1 MPCPAVPPSYA
12 RQRVVGISQHRNAVA
27 APGDS
32 SSTTTIYN
40 IQTVSRARLPEYTL
54 LTAPPHSPGQRPS
67 MADHSKS
74 KRAQALV
81 EPSPRKKLRAAI
93 ATTAPPAEITDT
105 NWRSPTVDGGG
116 GGRTGSFTALVD
128 GVVPP
133 HTLLLGTQP
142 SEVSLAHG
150 WYFGKDENAFWHIV
164 GFALGFRRGFHVG
177 ANQRDRGDVVPSIA
191 KFLPPLQE
199 STVVQKYD
207 DAVRQLLGAGYAL
220 WDILESSERKSG
232 NKKTSMDAH
241 IKKGKAAP
249 IEELVNAHPSIR
261 RLVFVTGSGSAAIF
275 QQHFD
280 AWLAS
285 GRFVCGNER
294 AFKVFGDGSKRGKCT
309 TRLPMK
315 GNTGAANGVAMI
327 ELVIPPSVSPAA
339 ARFEGE
345 RNFGEKLD
353 GWMRDVFAER
363 RI

>member
-1 MPCPAVPPSYA
+1 
-12 RQRVVGISQHRNAVA
+12 
-27 APGDS
+27 
-32 SSTTTIYN
+32 
-40 IQTVSRARLPEYTL
+40 
-54 LTAPPHSPGQRPS
+54 
-67 MADHSKS
+67 MADRGSKS
-74 KRAQALV
+74 KRRQAIV
-81 EPSPRKKLRAAI
+81 EPSQRKKLCDGRSEP
-93 ATTAPPAEITDT
+93 TAQTQL
-105 NWRSPTVDGGG
+105 VDGGG
-116 GGRTGSFTALVD
+116 VGRTGSFTALVHEM
-128 GVVPP
+128 VPP

-164 GFALGFRRGFHVG
+164 GAALGFRRGFHVG
-177 ANQRDRGDVVPSIA
+177 ANQRERGDVVPSIA

-199 STVVQKYD
+199 STVVEEYD
-207 DAVRQLLGAGYAL
+207 DAVRRLLGAGYAL

-241 IKKGKAAP
+241 IKKAKKAP

-275 QQHFD
+275 QQHFE

-294 AFKVFGDGSKRGKCT
+294 AFKVFGDGSKRGGKGT
-309 TRLPMK
+309 TRVPMK
-315 GNTGAANGVAMI
+315 GNAGDGAANGVAMI
-327 ELVIPPSVSPAA
+327 ELVVPPSVSPAA

-353 GWMRDVFAER
+353 GWMRDVFAEPW
-363 RI
+363 I